1 MAVKVFL
8 TGTTGYI
15 GGDFLYLVSQKHP
28 DWDITC
34 LVRNSD
40 KGAKVAAAYP
50 KVRLV
55 YGDLDAVETIEE
67 EAANADIVYHFANC
81 DHEPSANA
89 IAKGLAR
96 RQGDQPGYWIHTS
109 GTLILGWETIEL
121 AEFGNRLD
129 KVFDDWENVKELTSH
144 PDHAAHRNVD
154 KIVLAA
160 SSDKVKTAI
169 VCPPTIWGVGRGPDN
184 TRSVQIYNATK
195 AFLKRGKAFKVGKG
209 ENIWHQIHVA
219 DLSNLYLLL
228 GEAALNKGEPA
239 TWNAEGYYLAE
250 NGPFVWGDVLQEIA
264 NVAHKKGLLQD
275 PTLESLPP
283 RDADAYLPHASLAI
297 GTNSRGISIRGKKLL
312 GWQPVK
318 GELVDELP
326 EAVDNEAR
334 LLGLTHGHAAKVAG
348 EAA

>member
-1 MAVKVFL
+1 MAPKVFL
-8 TGTTGYI
+8 TGITGYI
-15 GGDFLYLVSQKHP
+15 GGDFLSLVSNKHP
-28 DWDITC
+28 DWELTC

-55 YGDLDAVETIEE
+55 YGDLDAIETIEE
-67 EAANADIVYHFANC
+67 EAANTDIVYHFANC

-96 RQGDQPGYWIHTS
+96 RNGDGPGYWIHTS
-109 GTLILGWETIEL
+109 GTLILGWETMDL

-129 KVFDDWENVKELTSH
+129 KVFDDWDNVNELTSH

-154 KIVLAA
+154 KIVLAT

-195 AFLKRGKAFKVGKG
+195 AFLKRGKAFKVGKA
-209 ENIWHQIHVA
+209 ENIWHQIHVC

-228 GEAALNKGEPA
+228 GEAALNNGSPA
-239 TWNAEGYYLAE
+239 TWNEQGYYLAE

-264 NVAHKKGLLQD
+264 NVAHKKGFLQD
-275 PTLESLPP
+275 STVESLPP
-283 RDADAYLPHASLAI
+283 VEADAYLRNARYSI
-297 GTNSRGISIRGKKLL
+297 GTNSRGISIRGKRLL
-312 GWQPVK
+312 GWKPVK

-326 EAVDNEAR
+326 AAVDSEAQ
-334 LLGLTHGHAAKVAG
+334 LLGLTQGHAAKAAG
-348 EAA
+348 ES